1 MISVDDITNINGQLL
16 IEHESIF
23 MKNLKT
29 YCAQLI
35 TILCLAPFAAN
46 ADVGIV
52 AIAVDANL
60 QDKGAFETNAGINE
74 GDIISTGQKGSL
86 TILFDDESM
95 LTLGPNT
102 KAKIVKYSETPA
114 PGVSEIK
121 IISGSFNYFPGTIL
135 ENGGQQLLT
144 NLVDINKNESKQTQ
158 HESFESPQQSAQ
170 TNVQLKVTP
179 QVNNSSDNGLKTG
192 GVGSTTL
199 LNNINTADLGVTTT
213 ISKPIINLVVA
224 SSGVTDGSNGGNTS
238 VSGVEQD
245 IAPMAAPELTFTID
259 PAFHFDMNGM
269 NLHRKDS
276 ADNGH
281 VPHS

>member
-1 MISVDDITNINGQLL
+1 VDDITTINGRLL

-23 MKNLKT
+23 MKSLKT

-35 TILCLAPFAAN
+35 TLLCLAPFVAN

-74 GDIISTGQKGSL
+74 GDIISTGKNGSL

-102 KAKIVKYSETPA
+102 KAKIVKFSETPA

-121 IISGSFNYFPGTIL
+121 IINGSFNYFPGTIL

-144 NLVDINKNESKQTQ
+144 NLADAGKNNVSGSDRDKIDAPNRSSENHSPSAISSRINENDDKSL
-158 HESFESPQQSAQ
+158 AA
-170 TNVQLKVTP
+170 TNPGTSLA
-179 QVNNSSDNGLKTG
+179 
-192 GVGSTTL
+192 
-199 LNNINTADLGVTTT
+199 NINTADLSST
-213 ISKPIINLVVA
+213 ITVAKPVINLVVA
-224 SSGVTDGSNGGNTS
+224 SSGATDGSNGGNTS
-238 VSGVEQD
+238 VSGAESEPAA
-245 IAPMAAPELTFTID
+245 IAAPALVIILD
-259 PAFHFDMNGM
+259 PAYHIETSHEGPH
-269 NLHRKDS
+269 LK
-276 ADNGH
+276 AGTANGH